1 MYPEIPG
8 RNGVADQ
15 VLPLKYLFKSMF
27 TAQVIKI
34 FSKTL
39 QSWIEAHISQIAAVL
54 LQDEEETKEYL
65 L

>member
-1 MYPEIPG
+1 
-8 RNGVADQ
+8 
-15 VLPLKYLFKSMF
+15 MF

-34 FSKTL
+34 FSASL
-39 QSWIEAHISQIAAVL
+39 QSWTEAHISQIATML